1 MFFHGTLC
9 VIFKDN
15 LPMHEYSFIDNILS
29 PPTHVTEKNDF
40 EIQMTA
46 YLVEAKKKPYIPRLV
61 RGKILPQP
69 DTQEKWDRYLNIN
82 FGEKC
87 ANKNM

>member
-46 YLVEAKKKPYIPRLV
+46 YLVEAKKNPTF
-61 RGKILPQP
+61 RGSFE
-69 DTQEKWDRYLNIN
+69 EKFYRNQIR
-82 FGEKC
+82 K
-87 ANKNM
+87 KNGIVT